1 MTFRLFAL
9 LSCGA
14 VLAAQTPILPL
25 SEVRQGMRGVGK
37 TIFQGD
43 RIEEF
48 QAEILGVLENA
59 GPKQSIIL
67 ARLSGGPLERS
78 GVLQGMSGS
87 PVYVNGRLMGAV
99 ALSFAFSKD
108 PIAGIRPIE
117 EMLRVGS
124 GGRALNVAKLE
135 DLVAKPYE
143 MGGGSRLIEVA
154 TPLSLSGFTAS
165 TIEHFAPQL
174 RALGLEPMQGTLG
187 GGAATGNR
195 PAAGKRLE
203 PGSMI
208 SVQLVSGDLNVAADG
223 TVTHLDG
230 NRIYAFGH
238 RFLAVGPT
246 SLPFSRSEVLTLLPN
261 LNTSFKI
268 SAAKEWVGSITG
280 DYSAAVAGEVGR
292 HASLVPVT
300 LAVNGKQNYKFN
312 LVEDRLLTPF
322 FLQMAM
328 YSAIE
333 ATERTAGSGTVAV
346 RGAIEFVSGQRV
358 RVDNIYSSDNGAPL
372 PSSLA
377 ASIPLSYAM
386 QSGYPEFKVK
396 NLDLRVE
403 TDDNKRQYYVDQ
415 FWTSRST
422 VKPGEAVDLH
432 VTLSGQGGV
441 EVKRSVTWRV
451 PIGAAIGTLQL
462 TATDAMSTNV
472 ADYSHILTQ
481 APNKSAQISSMLNG
495 LRSNDTITIR
505 VWKSESSYLVQG
517 QSLPSPPP
525 SLALLLKRT
534 PGAAA
539 PGASSK
545 LAEFDFK
552 VDAPITGS
560 RIVQLEVKE

>member
-1 MTFRLFAL
+1 MSRYFL
-9 LSCGA
+9 LLACGV
-14 VLAAQTPILPL
+14 VLIAQTPLLPL
-25 SEVRQGMRGVGK
+25 SEVRPGMRGVGK
-37 TIFQGD
+37 TIFQGG
-43 RIEEF
+43 RVEEF
-48 QAEILGVLENA
+48 QAEVLGVLENA

-67 ARLSGGPLERS
+67 ARLSGGPLEKT

-99 ALSFAFSKD
+99 ALSFAFSKE

-117 EMLRVGS
+117 EMIRVGS
-124 GGRALNVAKLE
+124 GGRGLNVAKLE

-143 MGGGSRLIEVA
+143 VGGGARLIEVA
-154 TPLSLSGFTAS
+154 TPLSLAGFTAS
-165 TIEHFAPQL
+165 TIEHFGPQL

-187 GGAATGNR
+187 GSSSAR
-195 PAAGKRLE
+195 PSAGKRLE

-208 SVQLVSGDLNVAADG
+208 SVQLVTGDLNVAADG
-223 TVTHLDG
+223 TVTHIDG

-238 RFLAVGPT
+238 RFLSVGPT

-261 LNTSFKI
+261 VNTSFKI

-292 HASLVPVT
+292 RPALVPVA
-300 LAVNGKQNYKFN
+300 LAVNGRQNYKFN
-312 LVEDRLLTPF
+312 IVEDRLLTPF

-346 RGAIEFVSGQRV
+346 RGAIEFASGQRV
-358 RVDNIYSSDNGAPL
+358 RVDNIYSADNGALL

-377 ASIPLSYAM
+377 VSIPLSYAM

-396 NLDLRVE
+396 SLDLRVD
-403 TDDNKRQYYVDQ
+403 TDDNKRQFYVDQ
-415 FWTSRST
+415 FWTSRSV
-422 VKPGEAVDLH
+422 VKPGEAVDLN
-432 VTLSGQGGV
+432 VTLTGPGGI
-441 EVKRSVTWRV
+441 EVKRKATWRV
-451 PIGAAIGTLQL
+451 PIGAALGALQL

-472 ADYSHILTQ
+472 ADYSHILSQ
-481 APNKSAQISSMLNG
+481 PPNKSAQVSKLLNG
-495 LRSNDTITIR
+495 LRSNDTLTLR
-505 VWKSESSYLVQG
+505 VWRAEQSYLVQG
-517 QSLPSPPP
+517 QSLPAPPP

-560 RIVQLEVKE
+560 RSIQLEVKE

>member
-1 MTFRLFAL
+1 MARLLFIPIL
-9 LSCGA
+9 LA
-14 VLAAQTPILPL
+14 VFNAAAQTPLLPL
-25 SEVRQGMRGVGK
+25 SEVRQGMRGIGK

-43 RIEEF
+43 RVEDF
-48 QAEILGVLENA
+48 QVEVLGVLENA

-67 ARLSGGPLERS
+67 ARLSGGPLEKS

-99 ALSFAFSKD
+99 ALSFAFSKE

-117 EMLRVGS
+117 EMLRVGA

-143 MGGGSRLIEVA
+143 VGGGARLIEVA
-154 TPLSLSGFTAS
+154 TPLSLAGFTAS
-165 TIEHFAPQL
+165 TLEHFAPQL

-187 GGAATGNR
+187 GNAAASALPG
-195 PAAGKRLE
+195 GKRLT

-208 SVQLVSGDLNVAADG
+208 SVQLVTGDLNVAADG
-223 TVTHLDG
+223 TITHIDG
-230 NRIYAFGH
+230 NRVYAFGH

-261 LNTSFKI
+261 VNTSFKI
-268 SAAKEWVGSITG
+268 SASKEWQGSITG
-280 DYSAAVAGEVGR
+280 DYSAAVAGEIGR
-292 HASLVPVT
+292 KAALVPVS
-300 LAVNGKQNYKFN
+300 LAVNRRQNYKFS

-346 RGAIEFVSGQRV
+346 RGAIEFVNGQRV
-358 RVDNIYSSDNGAPL
+358 RVDNIYSADNGAPL

-386 QSGYPEFKVK
+386 QSGYPEFRVK
-396 NLDLRVE
+396 GLDLQID
-403 TDDNKRQYYVDQ
+403 TDERKRQYQIDQ
-415 FWTSRST
+415 FWTSRT
-422 VKPGEAVDLH
+422 VVKPGEPLELH
-432 VTLSGQGGV
+432 VTLTGLGGV
-441 EVKRSVTWRV
+441 EVKRSATWRV
-451 PIGAAIGTLQL
+451 PTGAPQGALQL
-462 TATDAMSTNV
+462 TVTDAMSTNL
-472 ADYSHILTQ
+472 ADYSHILNQ
-481 APNKSAQISSMLNG
+481 PPNSSAQVSRLLNG
-495 LRSNDTITIR
+495 LRPNDTLTVRIWR
-505 VWKSESSYLVQG
+505 ADPGYLVQG
-517 QSLPSPPP
+517 QNLPAPPP

-534 PGAAA
+534 PGAAM

-552 VDAPITGS
+552 VDAPVAGS
-560 RIVQLEVKE
+560 RSIQLEVKE

>member
-1 MTFRLFAL
+1 MSRFLFLFWSAAL
-9 LSCGA
+9 AG
-14 VLAAQTPILPL
+14 QTTPFLPL

-37 TIFQGD
+37 TIFQGS

-48 QAEILGVLENA
+48 QVEVLGVLENA

-67 ARLSGGPLERS
+67 ARLSGGPLEKS

-99 ALSFAFSKD
+99 ALSFAFSKE

-117 EMLRVGS
+117 EMLRVGA
-124 GGRALNVAKLE
+124 GGRALNVARLE
-135 DLVAKPYE
+135 DLAPKPYE
-143 MGGGSRLIEVA
+143 MGGGARLIEVA
-154 TPLSLSGFTAS
+154 TPLSLAGFTAS
-165 TIEHFAPQL
+165 TLERFAPQL
-174 RALGLEPMQGTLG
+174 RALGLEPMQGSLG
-187 GGAATGNR
+187 GGANAKPSGQ
-195 PAAGKRLE
+195 RLE

-208 SVQLVSGDLNVAADG
+208 SVQLVTGDLNVAADG
-223 TVTHLDG
+223 TVTHIDG
-230 NRIYAFGH
+230 NRVYAFGH

-268 SAAKEWVGSITG
+268 SSTREWMGSITG
-280 DYSAAVAGEVGR
+280 DYSAAVAGELGR
-292 HASLVPVT
+292 QATMVPVT
-300 LAVNGKQNYKFN
+300 LAVNARQNYKFN

-358 RVDNIYSSDNGAPL
+358 PVDNIYSSDNGAPL

-386 QSGYPEFKVK
+386 QSGYPEFRVK
-396 NLDLRVE
+396 ALNLRVD
-403 TDDNKRQYYVDQ
+403 TDERKRQYYVDQ
-415 FWTSRST
+415 FWTSRNV
-422 VKPGEAVDLH
+422 VKPGEAVELH
-432 VTLSGQGGV
+432 VTLAGPGGV
-441 EVKRSVTWRV
+441 EVKRSATWRV
-451 PIGAAIGTLQL
+451 PVGAAQGALQL

-472 ADYSHILTQ
+472 ADYSHILAQ
-481 APNKSAQISSMLNG
+481 PPNTRAQVSRILNG
-495 LRSNDTITIR
+495 LRPNDTLTLR
-505 VWKSESSYLVQG
+505 VWRTEPSYMVQG
-517 QSLPSPPP
+517 QNLPAPPP
-525 SLALLLKRT
+525 SLALLLKRS
-534 PGAAA
+534 PGAAV

-560 RIVQLEVKE
+560 RTIQLEVKE

>member
-1 MTFRLFAL
+1 
-9 LSCGA
+9 
-14 VLAAQTPILPL
+14 
-25 SEVRQGMRGVGK
+25 MRGVGK
-37 TIFQGD
+37 TIFQGN

-48 QAEILGVLENA
+48 QAEVLGVLENA
-59 GPKQSIIL
+59 GPRQSIIL
-67 ARLSGGPLERS
+67 ARLSGGPLEKS

-99 ALSFAFSKD
+99 ALSFAFSKE

-124 GGRALNVAKLE
+124 GARTLNVAKLE

-143 MGGGSRLIEVA
+143 VGGGARLIEVA
-154 TPLSLSGFTAS
+154 TPLSLGGFTAS

-174 RALGLEPMQGTLG
+174 RALGLEPMQGSLG
-187 GGAATGNR
+187 GASGAGT
-195 PAAGKRLE
+195 PKKLE

-208 SVQLVSGDLNVAADG
+208 SVQLVTGDLNVAADG
-223 TVTHLDG
+223 TVTHIDG
-230 NRIYAFGH
+230 NRVYAFGH

-246 SLPFSRSEVLTLLPN
+246 SLPFSRSEVLTVLPN

-268 SAAKEWVGSITG
+268 SSSKEWVGSITG

-292 HASLVPVT
+292 KASLVPVT
-300 LAVNGKQNYKFN
+300 LAVNGRQNYKFS
-312 LVEDRLLTPF
+312 LVDDRLLTPF

-346 RGAIEFVSGQRV
+346 RGSIEFVSGQRV
-358 RVDNIYSSDNGAPL
+358 RIDNIYSSDNGAPL

-386 QSGYPEFKVK
+386 QSGYPEFRVK
-396 NLDLRVE
+396 SLEMQID
-403 TDDNKRQYYVDQ
+403 TDDAKRQYYVDQ
-415 FWTSRST
+415 FWTSRGT
-422 VKPGEAVDLH
+422 VKPGESVDLH
-432 VTLSGQGGV
+432 VTLSGPGGV
-441 EVKRSVTWRV
+441 EVKRAATWKV
-451 PIGAAIGTLQL
+451 PIGAAPGTLQL

-472 ADYSHILTQ
+472 ADYSHILSQ
-481 APNKSAQISSMLNG
+481 PPNKSAQVSRMLNG
-495 LRSNDTITIR
+495 LRPNDTITLR
-505 VWKSESSYLVQG
+505 VWRAEPSYLVQG
-517 QSLPSPPP
+517 QNLPSPPP

-560 RIVQLEVKE
+560 RTIQLEVKE

>member
-1 MTFRLFAL
+1 
-9 LSCGA
+9 
-14 VLAAQTPILPL
+14 
-25 SEVRQGMRGVGK
+25 MRGVGK
-37 TIFQGD
+37 TIFQGN

-48 QAEILGVLENA
+48 QAEVLGVLENA
-59 GPKQSIIL
+59 GPRQSIIL
-67 ARLSGGPLERS
+67 ARLSGGPLEKS

-99 ALSFAFSKD
+99 ALSFAFSKE

-117 EMLRVGS
+117 EMLRVGP
-124 GGRALNVAKLE
+124 GGRTLNVAKLE

-143 MGGGSRLIEVA
+143 VGGGARLVEVA
-154 TPLSLSGFTAS
+154 TPLSLGGFTAS
-165 TIEHFAPQL
+165 TIERFAPQL
-174 RALGLEPMQGTLG
+174 RALGLEPMQGSLG
-187 GGAATGNR
+187 GASGTGT
-195 PAAGKRLE
+195 PKKLE

-208 SVQLVSGDLNVAADG
+208 SVQLVTGDLNVAADG
-223 TVTHLDG
+223 TVTHIDG
-230 NRIYAFGH
+230 NRVYAFGH

-246 SLPFSRSEVLTLLPN
+246 SLPFSRSEVLTVLPN

-268 SAAKEWVGSITG
+268 SSSQEWVGSITG

-292 HASLVPVT
+292 KALLVPVA
-300 LAVNGKQNYKFN
+300 LAVNGRQNYKFN

-322 FLQMAM
+322 FLQMAV

-346 RGAIEFVSGQRV
+346 RGSIEFVSGQRV
-358 RVDNIYSSDNGAPL
+358 RIDNIYSSDNGAPL

-386 QSGYPEFKVK
+386 QSGYPEFRVK
-396 NLDLRVE
+396 SLELQID
-403 TDDNKRQYYVDQ
+403 TDDAKRQYYVDQ
-415 FWTSRST
+415 FWTSSGT
-422 VKPGEAVDLH
+422 VKPGESVDLH
-432 VTLSGQGGV
+432 VTLSGPGGV
-441 EVKRSVTWRV
+441 EVKRDATWKV
-451 PIGAAIGTLQL
+451 PIGAPPGTLQL

-472 ADYSHILTQ
+472 ADYSHILSQ
-481 APNKSAQISSMLNG
+481 PPNKSAQVSRMLNG
-495 LRSNDTITIR
+495 LRANDTITLR
-505 VWKSESSYLVQG
+505 VWRAEPSYLVQG
-517 QSLPSPPP
+517 QNLPSPPP

-560 RIVQLEVKE
+560 RSIQLEVKE

>member
-1 MTFRLFAL
+1 
-9 LSCGA
+9 
-14 VLAAQTPILPL
+14 
-25 SEVRQGMRGVGK
+25 MRGIGK

-43 RIEEF
+43 RIEDF
-48 QAEILGVLENA
+48 QVEVLGVLENA

-67 ARLSGGPLERS
+67 GRLSGGPLEKS

-87 PVYVNGRLMGAV
+87 PVYVDGRLMGAV
-99 ALSFAFSKD
+99 ALSFAFSKE

-124 GGRALNVAKLE
+124 GSRALNVARLE
-135 DLVAKPYE
+135 DLAARPYE
-143 MGGGSRLIEVA
+143 AGGGARLIEVA
-154 TPLSLSGFTAS
+154 TPLSLAGFTAA
-165 TIEHFAPQL
+165 TIERFAPQL
-174 RALGLEPMQGTLG
+174 RALGLEPMQGSLG
-187 GGAATGNR
+187 GGGTAVAGR
-195 PAAGKRLE
+195 GKRLE

-223 TVTHLDG
+223 TVTHIDG

-261 LNTSFKI
+261 VNTSFKI

-280 DYSAAVAGEVGR
+280 DYSAAVSGEVGKQ
-292 HASLVPVT
+292 ASLVPVT
-300 LAVNGKQNYKFN
+300 LGVNGRQNYRFN
-312 LVEDRLLTPF
+312 IVEDRLLTPF

-346 RGAIEFVSGQRV
+346 RGYVEFASGQRV
-358 RVDNIYSSDNGAPL
+358 RVDNIYSADNAAPL

-386 QSGYPEFKVK
+386 QSGYPEFRVK
-396 NLDLRVE
+396 GLDLRVD
-403 TDDNKRQYYVDQ
+403 TDDDKRQYYVDQ
-415 FWTSRST
+415 FWTSRT
-422 VKPGEAVDLH
+422 VVKPGETVNLN
-432 VTLSGQGGV
+432 VTLSGPGGK
-441 EVKRSVTWRV
+441 EVKRTATWRV
-451 PIGAAIGTLQL
+451 PIGAAPGTLQL

-472 ADYSHILTQ
+472 ADYSHILSQ
-481 APNKSAQISSMLNG
+481 PPNKSAQVSKILNG
-495 LRSNDTITIR
+495 LRSNDIITLR
-505 VWKSESSYLVQG
+505 VWKAEQSYLVQG
-517 QSLPSPPP
+517 QNLPAPPP
-525 SLALLLKRT
+525 SLALLLKRN
-534 PGAAA
+534 PGAAT

-552 VDAPITGS
+552 VDAPISGS
-560 RIVQLEVKE
+560 RAIQLEVKE